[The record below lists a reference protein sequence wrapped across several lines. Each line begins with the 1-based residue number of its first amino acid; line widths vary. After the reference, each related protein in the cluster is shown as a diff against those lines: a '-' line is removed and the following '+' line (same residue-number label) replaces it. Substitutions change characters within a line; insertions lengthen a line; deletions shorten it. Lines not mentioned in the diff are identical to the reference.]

1 MVSFLEGI
9 FKLGGGGGGGGVKE
23 EGGGVNGTRMETNLR
38 KRESEL
44 RRNQVDFET
53 VVFYIGC

>member
-9 FKLGGGGGGGGVKE
+9 FKLGGGGGGFVK
-23 EGGGVNGTRMETNLR
+23 GVNGTRMETNLR

>member
-9 FKLGGGGGGGGVKE
+9 FKLGGGGGGGRGVH
-23 EGGGVNGTRMETNLR
+23 GTRMETNLR

>member
-9 FKLGGGGGGGGVKE
+9 FKLGG
-23 EGGGVNGTRMETNLR
+23 GGGVNGTRMETNLR